1 MQASPSDPQAHLYL
15 GLALEKKRNWPA
27 AYEEFT
33 HASELDPHLSEPWR
47 GQGATLLRMKKPAEA
62 EAAYRKAVDI
72 DHKYPVAVGLA
83 SKGLVQVTTG
93 IKAGDRVIVR
103 GQDGLPEGAAVAIEA
118 P

>member
-1 MQASPSDPQAHLYL
+1 MKNGKSALASPERLDEAVAQFRTAVQASPSDPQAHLCL

-27 AYEEFT
+27 AYEEFK

-72 DHKYPVAVGLA
+72 DHKYPVAVLGLGEA
-83 SKGLVQVTTG
+83 LV
-93 IKAGDRVIVR
+93 A
-103 GQDGLPEGAAVAIEA
+103 EGK
-118 P
+118 